1 MAAESLHTR
10 CQGGV
15 WLLNLCILGAKG
27 GVLGE
32 TVRPLTPGRFE
43 ACARNGL
50 SSKKT
55 CIPTHSIFGAGAKRG
70 RMNSAT
76 VAPWGPGAGSKTRR
90 PTRCP
95 RDSVLPWHRQGPWAG
110 GSAYHLHR
118 VLYFIKELKHA
129 ESRLFADTTRYRET
143 CTSKLQG
150 SDPLASPRLDHRSV
164 R

>member
-1 MAAESLHTR
+1 MQASGREAVHGTSTPGGVPAEDAHVRCQGGVCLLNRCMSAESLHTR

-55 CIPTHSIFGAGAKRG
+55 CIPTHAIFGAGAKRG

-76 VAPWGPGAGSKTRR
+76 VAPWGPGAG
-90 PTRCP
+90 
-95 RDSVLPWHRQGPWAG
+95 
-110 GSAYHLHR
+110 
-118 VLYFIKELKHA
+118 
-129 ESRLFADTTRYRET
+129 
-143 CTSKLQG
+143 
-150 SDPLASPRLDHRSV
+150 
-164 R
+164 

>member
-1 MAAESLHTR
+1 MPKRWCAWRNRASTELLAVSRRAPETGCPPKKLATPLMPSLALER
-10 CQGGV
+10 SV
-15 WLLNLCILGAKG
+15 
-27 GVLGE
+27 
-32 TVRPLTPGRFE
+32 P
-43 ACARNGL
+43 
-50 SSKKT
+50 
-55 CIPTHSIFGAGAKRG
+55 

-76 VAPWGPGAGSKTRR
+76 VAPWGPEAGSKTRR

-150 SDPLASPRLDHRSV
+150 SDPLASPRSPERSMT
-164 R
+164 RWRTRLASIGRRFARS